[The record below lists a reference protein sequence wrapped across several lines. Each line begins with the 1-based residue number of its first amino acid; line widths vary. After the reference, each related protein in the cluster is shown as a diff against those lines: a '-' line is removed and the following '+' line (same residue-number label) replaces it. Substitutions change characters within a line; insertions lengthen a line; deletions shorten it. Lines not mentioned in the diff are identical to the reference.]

1 MRETPGRAPQRWA
14 RAAVPLMLALSGCTG
29 IGGEAPPPPVDDADA
44 YYLPFEAGTAR
55 TVGQSN
61 FGVAGL
67 GSHADNYAIDF
78 IMPTDTPV
86 LAARRGV
93 VVDVRAD
100 CPDVNC
106 PFDPER
112 CCGNF
117 VRVRHD
123 DGTIAIYLHL
133 RYAGVCVRR
142 GDVVAR
148 GDVLARSGNTGR
160 SLGPHLHFA
169 VFAAPGET
177 GSGSRGPSTNGS
189 MEVRFADVGAD
200 GVPAF
205 LVPYRSRNEIGFDW
219 CPR

>member
-1 MRETPGRAPQRWA
+1 MRETPGRARNRLA
-14 RAAVPLMLALSGCTG
+14 RATLPWILVTWGCTG
-29 IGGEAPPPPVDDADA
+29 IGGEGPPPPPPADDAEA

-55 TVGQSN
+55 TVGQGN

-78 IMPTDTPV
+78 IMPADTPV

-123 DGTIAIYLHL
+123 DGTTAIY
-133 RYAGVCVRR
+133 
-142 GDVVAR
+142 
-148 GDVLARSGNTGR
+148 
-160 SLGPHLHFA
+160 
-169 VFAAPGET
+169 
-177 GSGSRGPSTNGS
+177 
-189 MEVRFADVGAD
+189 
-200 GVPAF
+200 
-205 LVPYRSRNEIGFDW
+205 
-219 CPR
+219 